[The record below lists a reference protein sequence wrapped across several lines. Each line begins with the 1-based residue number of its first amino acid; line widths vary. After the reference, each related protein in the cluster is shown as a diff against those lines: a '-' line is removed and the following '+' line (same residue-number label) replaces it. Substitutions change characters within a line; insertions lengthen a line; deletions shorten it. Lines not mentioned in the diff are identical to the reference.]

1 MPKLFLAAGGHQDV
15 DFSAEELFTAP
26 RNADLSPVQWINQRF
41 AADADLTRGTPFQQ
55 IMASMGVCSPGAENP
70 FGLKSPTLAT
80 LLDGNYNAATGGIT
94 QQQTSPYG
102 NASRALTMISVI
114 DRIESALA
122 RDRTTDIDNFYSLV
136 SNRVSING
144 SVFEQPVIHY
154 NTLGG
159 PEQAKASRVAQ
170 NSLPPKL
177 LTIASSDRPR
187 KIGAWNIGLEWTHQ
201 AMKNTTL
208 DYVALTTSRYLQ
220 IERDERAY
228 RYINSL
234 WEGDTDFNVGAVP
247 AVTSVSLDPDSTGGV
262 LTHKAWVKWLARNR
276 KVRRITHVIMDIDTY
291 LKVEG
296 RVGRPGTNNYD
307 PTLYRLDPQ
316 IRPMNSN
323 LMGWG
328 NDVKFIIV
336 DSADEGGPIPAG
348 TIYGVDASAAISLV
362 TDTSA
367 IYQGIEDYA
376 MKRTTAMR
384 MDWSE
389 EVFRTFGDEELRLFD
404 ILTITP

>member
-1 MPKLFLAAGGHQDV
+1 MPKIFLAAGGHTDV
-15 DFSAEELFTAP
+15 DFTAEELFTAP
-26 RNADLSPVQWINQRF
+26 RAENLSPVQWINQRF
-41 AADADLTRGTPFQQ
+41 AADADASRGTPFQQ
-55 IMASMGVCSPGAENP
+55 IMASMGVCSPGVENP
-70 FGLKSPTLAT
+70 FGLRAPTLAS
-80 LLDGNYNAATGGIT
+80 LLEGGYSASGANT
-94 QQQTSPYG
+94 QQQTGPYG

-144 SVFEQPVIHY
+144 DIFDQPVVHY
-154 NTLGG
+154 DTPGG
-159 PEQAKASRVAQ
+159 PELAKASRVAQ
-170 NSLPPKL
+170 NSLPPKML
-177 LTIASSDRPR
+177 FIRTSDRPR

-220 IERDERAY
+220 IERDDRAY
-228 RYINSL
+228 RYISSL
-234 WEGDTDFNVGAVP
+234 WQGDSDFNFGAVP
-247 AVTSVSLDPDSTGGV
+247 AISSASLDPASTGGV
-262 LTHKAWVKWLARNR
+262 LTHDAWVMWLARNR
-276 KVRRITHVIMDIDTY
+276 KVRKITHVIMTIKTY
-291 LKVEG
+291 LKVEK

-307 PTLYRLDPQ
+307 PSLARIDPQ
-316 IRPMNSN
+316 LRPANGN

-336 DSADEGGPIPAG
+336 DSPEEGGPIADDD
-348 TIYGVDASAAISLV
+348 IYGVDASAAISLV

-384 MDWSE
+384 MDWAE

-404 ILTITP
+404 ILTISP